1 MLASVRLPAGPAVS
15 GQATAPDTLVQ
26 EASWFILRGCGVKDA
41 VIAAHLG
48 ARSEIPATGE

>member
-1 MLASVRLPAGPAVS
+1 VS

-26 EASWFILRGCGVKDA
+26 EASWFILRGCGVTDA

-48 ARSEIPATGE
+48 ARFEIPATGE